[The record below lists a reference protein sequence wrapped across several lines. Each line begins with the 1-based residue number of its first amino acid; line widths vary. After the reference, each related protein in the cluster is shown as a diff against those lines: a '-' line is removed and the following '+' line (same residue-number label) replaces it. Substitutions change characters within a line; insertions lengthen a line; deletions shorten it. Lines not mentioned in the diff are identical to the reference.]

1 MAFVPV
7 VALYHIYADII
18 PNLHLSGVRR

>member
-7 VALYHIYADII
+7 VVLYHIYADII
-18 PNLHLSGVRR
+18 PNLHLSGVQR